1 MPALRSA
8 PVMTEPATPPLA
20 PRINP
25 LAAFRHRDYRL
36 LFTAGFLSGNALQMR
51 VLLNSLSIYRI
62 TNQSEL
68 LLGLLGAFEAVPILL
83 FGMINASLTDI
94 FNRKKIMIAVQALN
108 ILPPLTMGLLV
119 LTGDGAFGHLR
130 PWHIFAFTSLSAVS
144 LTLEYPARFGM
155 LPRVVPNN
163 VLLNAIALN
172 SVLGQIVF
180 FTGPLLAGQADRIG
194 FGVLYL
200 VSAGL
205 YIPGMIAM
213 LSIRA
218 SGKPEGE
225 RRKVSLTVIKEG
237 YSFIRTQ
244 QVLWAAIMV
253 DFLLVIVAYFR
264 YYFPVLTEEVY
275 HLDSTYLAW
284 LNGAAAIGTALGI
297 GTFLLI
303 SRSLPSGPL
312 FLFAIAGHALAFIL
326 VGAAPWFWMGITGAA
341 AMGYTDQMSVI
352 VRQNIVQK
360 NTPDNMRGR
369 ASGFMTVFATVG
381 NGAGSTVAGL
391 SADRLGPRLA
401 LIGGGIAG
409 LGVAAF
415 SAIRWPALRRVRD

>member
-1 MPALRSA
+1 MTNPAD
-8 PVMTEPATPPLA
+8 PPASPETRPH
-20 PRINP
+20 P

-36 LFTAGFLSGNALQMR
+36 LFTSGFLSGNALQMR
-51 VLLNSLSIYRI
+51 VLLNSLSLYRI

-83 FGMINASLTDI
+83 FGLISASFTDVV
-94 FNRKKIMIAVQALN
+94 NRKKIIVCVQLLN
-108 ILPPLTMGLLV
+108 IIPPLTMGLLV
-119 LTGDGAFGHLR
+119 LTGDGTFGHLA
-130 PWHIFAFTSLSAVS
+130 PWHIFLFTSLSAVGS
-144 LTLEYPARFGM
+144 SLEYPSRFGM
-155 LPRVVPNN
+155 LPRVVPQNA
-163 VLLNAIALN
+163 LLNAIALN
-172 SVLGQIVF
+172 SVLFQIVF

-200 VSAGL
+200 VSAGF
-205 YIPGMIAM
+205 YVPAIVAT

-218 SGKPEGE
+218 TGKPQGE
-225 RRKVSLTVIKEG
+225 RRTVSLSVIKEG
-237 YSFIRTQ
+237 YRFVRGQ

-253 DFLLVIVAYFR
+253 DFLLVLVAYFR
-264 YYFPVLTEEVY
+264 YFFPVLTEEVY

-297 GTFLLI
+297 GTFLLV

-312 FLFAIAGHALAFIL
+312 FLFAVAGHAAAFIL
-326 VGAAPWFWMGITGAA
+326 VGAAPWFWMGIVGAA
-341 AMGYTDQMSVI
+341 AMGYTDQISVI

-360 NTPDNMRGR
+360 NTPDNLRGR
-369 ASGFMTVFATVG
+369 TSGFMTIFATVG

-391 SADRLGPRLA
+391 SANQLGPRLA